1 MHETSLILIAA
12 IPLDGVTPPWIVS
25 SFIGLL
31 IGIGTIWATS
41 RGMKSKADE
50 KSVDERLATQAAHIA
65 DCEKHR
71 QYLELRV
78 NELNTVVLK
87 MNGDLVGEL
96 VRALSDSRKK

>member
-1 MHETSLILIAA
+1 MHETGFNLIAA
-12 IPLDGVTPPWIVS
+12 IPLDGATPPWIVS

-50 KSVDERLATQAAHIA
+50 KSVDERLATQAVHIA

-71 QYLELRV
+71 QYLEQRV
-78 NELNTVVLK
+78 NELNSMVLK
-87 MNGDLVGEL
+87 MNSDLVGEL
-96 VRALSDSRKK
+96 VRALNDTRKK